1 MIKLMNKKGATA
13 LATALG
19 LCAYSIAP
27 SNSAV
32 ISKPITPS
40 EARDIKGG
48 LLITTAFAAAIVGIL
63 TVDAAL
69 IGHMMSTYR
78 DLETKRQKNEGSYA
92 RNP

>member
-1 MIKLMNKKGATA
+1 MTKLIKTKGVTA

-27 SNSAV
+27 SNSEIV
-32 ISKPITPS
+32 SKPITSS

-48 LLITTAFAAAIVGIL
+48 IIPWAVVGIALAADIALTAAAM
-63 TVDAAL
+63 AL
-69 IGHMMSTYR
+69 YGT
-78 DLETKRQKNEGSYA
+78 LESSRQDREASYA

>member
-1 MIKLMNKKGATA
+1 MTKLINTKGVTA

-27 SNSAV
+27 SNSAI

-48 LLITTAFAAAIVGIL
+48 ILPLALVGWAIAADVAL
-63 TVDAAL
+63 TVGAMAL
-69 IGHMMSTYR
+69 YGN
-78 DLETKRQKNEGSYA
+78 LETSRQQREGSYA

>member
-1 MIKLMNKKGATA
+1 MTKLINTKGVTA

-27 SNSAV
+27 SNSEIV
-32 ISKPITPS
+32 SKPITPS

-48 LLITTAFAAAIVGIL
+48 AFFLPWALVGFALAA
-63 TVDAAL
+63 DAAL
-69 IGHMMSTYR
+69 TAAAMSLYS
-78 DLETKRQKNEGSYA
+78 DLEVSRQQREGSYA